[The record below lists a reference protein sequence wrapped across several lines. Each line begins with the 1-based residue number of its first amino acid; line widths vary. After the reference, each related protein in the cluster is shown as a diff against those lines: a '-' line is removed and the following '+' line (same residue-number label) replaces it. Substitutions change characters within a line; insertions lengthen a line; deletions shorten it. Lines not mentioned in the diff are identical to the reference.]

1 MTYRLARQE
10 DLPRLLHMVDQA
22 KHSFKT
28 RGIDQWQK
36 GDPDGPGL
44 SAAIQNGYIHVL
56 DMKGLP
62 VGMITVVPGPE
73 DSYRQIEGQ
82 WLNDEPYAAFHR
94 VCVEETYKGQG
105 LAARLFTESENLAGQ
120 MGYSNIRIDTHPD
133 NISMQR
139 ALAKSGYT
147 LCGRLILTEGTEAGD
162 PRLAYHKVL
171 GNLW

>member
-1 MTYRLARQE
+1 MIYRLATQR

-22 KHSFKT
+22 KASFRA

-44 SAAIQNGYIHVL
+44 AAAIEQKTIHVL
-56 DMKGLP
+56 EQEGQA

-73 DSYRQIEGQ
+73 ASYAQIDGA
-82 WLNDEPYAAFHR
+82 WLNQEPYAAFHR
-94 VCVEETYKGQG
+94 VCVEESCKGRSEDLARHMG
-105 LAARLFTESENLAGQ
+105 LT
-120 MGYSNIRIDTHPD
+120 NIRIDTHPD
-133 NISMQR
+133 NRSMQR

-147 LCGRLILTEGTEAGD
+147 LCGSLTLTEGTEKGD

-171 GNLW
+171 